1 MTRLLSRILRL
12 VLTLV
17 LAAFGLVFM
26 VSLMAA
32 ALIVV
37 ILSLLKGLITG
48 KKPAVSMTFSRFQR
62 YSPKGMWPG
71 AANPEMARKAAG
83 NVVDVEVREIK
94 DISENLPGDKRL
106 P

>member
-1 MTRLLSRILRL
+1 MTRLLSRLLRL
-12 VLTLV
+12 LLTLV

-37 ILSLLKGLITG
+37 VLSLLKGLITG
-48 KKPAVSMTFSRFQR
+48 KKPAVSMTFSRFQK

-71 AANPEMARKAAG
+71 ASNPDLVRKAAG
-83 NVVDVEVREIK
+83 NVVDVEAREIK
-94 DISENLPGDKRL
+94 DLGGNLGGDKRL